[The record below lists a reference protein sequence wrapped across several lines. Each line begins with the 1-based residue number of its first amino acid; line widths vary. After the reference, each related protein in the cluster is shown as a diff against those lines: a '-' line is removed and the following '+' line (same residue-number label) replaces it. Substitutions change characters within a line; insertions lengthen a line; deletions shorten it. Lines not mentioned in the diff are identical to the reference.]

1 MRPDCQGEGT
11 GGRLLRTYHEMLDQ
25 HTMPA
30 YLEAATEHVSRLY
43 QRHGYTRQPG
53 TPFHLPDGGPPMWGM
68 WREPKRTPSDVIA

>member
-30 YLEAATEHVSRLY
+30 YLEAATERVSRLY

-53 TPFHLPDGGPPMWGM
+53 TPFHLPDGGPPCGACGANRSGHPVM
-68 WREPKRTPSDVIA
+68 